1 MSAELNALIKFY
13 DGQYP
18 LSVVRDYHL
27 LLCTDTW
34 LGEAAAHLVATWLRQ
49 HGCNNVEVRRQ
60 KDLQTAQINAFQL
73 ALSDL
78 IQWCEETLPVYR
90 AAQYHIVFNL
100 TGGFKSVQGFLQTL
114 AMFYADEV
122 VYIFESGTALLHI
135 PRLPIR
141 MDAEDTVRNHLT
153 TFRRLA
159 YDLQVED
166 VSGIPETMLLR
177 IEQQVTFSPGGNLS
191 GSEPRST
198 YMLMRFIPRPR
209 LSWHL
214 VPVLAIVSL
223 GFPPIAGASSTSAL
237 MTWHVV
243 LKLALIWLHWISS
256 RSAATRSR
264 LQRTNAMPGLM
275 ATHVGC
281 LVTLRESFCAG
292 SAGSRVTLRLA
303 RWSGS
308 SSYTT
313 SSSEPAK
320 KLATRARKGKVRET
334 ISVSGAIAYS
344 ATSPRGI
351 ACPDNA

>member
-177 IEQQVTFSPGGNLS
+177 IEQQVTFSPWGQLVWK
-191 GSEPRST
+191 RT
-198 YMLMRFIPRPR
+198 KK
-209 LSWHL
+209 HL
-214 VPVLAIVSL
+214 YADAIYPS
-223 GFPPIAGASSTSAL
+223 PSP
-237 MTWHVV
+237 
-243 LKLALIWLHWISS
+243 KLA
-256 RSAATRSR
+256 
-264 LQRTNAMPGLM
+264 
-275 ATHVGC
+275 
-281 LVTLRESFCAG
+281 F
-292 SAGSRVTLRLA
+292 GSRFGNSVVGLPPDRRGIVNERIDDLA
-303 RWSGS
+303 RCLEAGIN
-308 SSYTT
+308 
-313 SSSEPAK
+313 
-320 KLATRARKGKVRET
+320 LASLDFKPLRGNPKPPSTHECDAWADGDARRMFGHFEGEVF
-334 ISVSGAIAYS
+334 VLDLLD
-344 ATSPRGI
+344 RGLH
-351 ACPDNA
+351 